1 MKEDIINIMNSVH
14 IDVMDDKVKIECD
27 PKRDSLPISVVEQIV
42 LATIKKCQ
50 NEKEKNLPAGLV
62 EAVAKKYD
70 EHLFNTMMAWR
81 TVSFILMAGIA
92 AALIF
97 WR

>member
-1 MKEDIINIMNSVH
+1 MKEDVINIMNSVH
-14 IDVMDDKVKIECD
+14 IDVVGDKVKIECD
-27 PKRDSLPISVVEQIV
+27 PKRDNLPIEVVEEIV
-42 LATIKKCQ
+42 KATINQCQ
-50 NEKEKNLPAGLV
+50 HEKEKDLPAGLV

-70 EHLFNTMMAWR
+70 EHVFNTMMAWR